1 MPVDTLVDLRQ
12 WAGELAYRLGSLSHF
27 VAAARELLDIIHHL
41 SSEILLR
48 HSRKI
53 VTLVEISQATLTRAG
68 LKLHLLT
75 SRSSALQ
82 NYKTLYFDI
91 LRALRGRRELISN
104 SDNLKDRVSR
114 LLMPLSTGLV
124 IHQGDSPP
132 VTSFPPSVA
141 VSSDRDVPS
150 SSPPEAAQAPRR
162 TVRRPSVGDP
172 APAPEE
178 LMPPPSSL
186 PHRFRQPPSIT
197 PRGWGSLQAD
207 YNPSSGSIRMARTR
221 SPRPLHCADSE
232 PPAELSEVVPPV
244 IAQRRT
250 QRFGI
255 FCTAANGSVPKSLLP
270 ALMQRGVLGAPR
282 KGI

>member
-1 MPVDTLVDLRQ
+1 MPVDTVVDLRQ

-27 VAAARELLDIIHHL
+27 MAAARELLDIIHHL

-48 HSRKI
+48 HGRKI
-53 VTLVEISQATLTRAG
+53 VTLVEISRATLTRAG
-68 LKLHLLT
+68 LKLHLFT
-75 SRSSALQ
+75 SCSSALQ
-82 NYKTLYFDI
+82 NYKTLYFDL

-114 LLMPLSTGLV
+114 LLIPLSTGLV
-124 IHQGDSPP
+124 IHPGDSPL
-132 VTSFPPSVA
+132 VTSPSVA
-141 VSSDRDVPS
+141 ASSDRDVPS
-150 SSPPEAAQAPRR
+150 SSPPEAAQAPRK

-197 PRGWGSLQAD
+197 PRGWGLLQAD
-207 YNPSSGSIRMARTR
+207 SDPGSGSIRMARTR
-221 SPRPLHCADSE
+221 SPRPLHCVDPE
-232 PPAELSEVVPPV
+232 PPEEPPDVVRPV

-255 FCTAANGSVPKSLLP
+255 FCTAANGSGARRR
-270 ALMQRGVLGAPR
+270 ALTMPR
-282 KGI
+282 YSP